1 MTSDQIA
8 GVIEQAD
15 KVWRDEGPLLA
26 INKTTDVAM
35 YRAMME
41 VAYQVALLN
50 EGFESLTSQRG
61 NQQLR
66 VQVEPGDYPIAVT
79 QL

>member
-1 MTSDQIA
+1 MTSDQIVKA
-8 GVIEQAD
+8 VSTLGMSIETFC
-15 KVWRDEGPLLA
+15 GPNASPEFANL
-26 INKTTDVAM
+26 
-35 YRAMME
+35 RATLE
-41 VAYQVALLN
+41 VAYQLARLN